1 MSRNPTPGNAVP
13 PAATASAAAVS
24 FNDSQK
30 LFLIYE
36 I

>member
-24 FNDSQK
+24 IDSQK